1 MHHKNTFK
9 AYAAMLAGLIIIGF
23 SAILIKSAEA
33 PGLITAFY
41 RVFIASLVLIMPF
54 LLKWRKVVAIPT
66 KGIVMAILGGV
77 AFGFDT
83 ALWSTAIEISNATIP
98 TLMANLAP
106 LWVGFGAMLFFK
118 EKQKKGFWIGLTITL
133 AGILLMVSHSYI
145 SKDGLLVSIVLSLI
159 AGMFYGTYYLITQ
172 KGRQLMNTL
181 QYLSITSFSA
191 ALILGVI
198 VGFSDYNFTGYS
210 DKTWII
216 YLVYGIGIHVIG
228 WTLINYAQG
237 YLRAT
242 TVSPTLLGQPVLTA
256 FFAWLI
262 LGESLSV
269 WQISGGIVV
278 FAGIY
283 VVNYSR
289 LKQR

>member
-1 MHHKNTFK
+1 MDRKIIVK
-9 AYAAMLAGLIIIGF
+9 AYAAMFAGLIIIGF

-41 RVFIASLVLIMPF
+41 RVFIASLVLIIPF
-54 LLKWRKVVAIPT
+54 LFRYRKIVVIPT
-66 KGIVMAILGGV
+66 KGIGMAILGGI

-106 LWVGFGAMLFFK
+106 LWVGFGAMIFFK
-118 EKQKKGFWIGLTITL
+118 EKQRKGFWIGLTITL
-133 AGILLMVSHSYI
+133 IGILLMVSHSYI
-145 SKDGLLVSIVLSLI
+145 SKDGLLVSILLSLI

-172 KGRQLMNTL
+172 KGRQLMDTL

-191 ALILGVI
+191 ALVLGVI
-198 VGFSDYNFTGYS
+198 VCFSDFSFTGYS
-210 DKTWII
+210 DRTWVI